1 MKKTITG
8 PSMPM
13 AGICINKSRLKT
25 YHKNNLPT
33 FYLEKG
39 QEFQIELFNPTSDTI
54 LAKIQLNGNQISQGG
69 LVLRPGERVFLERYL
84 DVAKK
89 FKFDT
94 YEVANTAEVRK
105 AIEDNGDFKVEF
117 YRESK
122 PTYLY
127 GGSITTVTTNPITL
141 TNINYNSSGNPN
153 PLLRSF
159 NTTSAE
165 NTFNLTGTLNSSS
178 STNIASS
185 YFSNTSNAVAGSAA
199 AYSSEVT
206 MDSLSL
212 SDEVASTK
220 SLKAKR
226 GISKT
231 IETGRVE
238 AGSSSNQKLE
248 YVSKSFDYWP
258 FHTVEYKLL
267 PISQKVNSV
276 ADVNVKRYCHNC
288 GAKQKPEFK
297 FCPSCG
303 TKA

>member
-1 MKKTITG
+1 MKQTITG

-13 AGICINKSRLKT
+13 AAICINKSRLKT
-25 YHKNNLPT
+25 YHKEKTPT

-39 QEFQIELFNPTSDTI
+39 QEFQIELFNPTTDTI

-84 DVAKK
+84 DVARK

-94 YEVANTAEVRK
+94 YEVANTAEVQK

-117 YRESK
+117 YRESR

-127 GGSITTVTTNPITL
+127 GSSITISSSPITR
-141 TNINYNSSGNPN
+141 TNIDYNSTGNPN
-153 PLLRSF
+153 PSLRSF
-159 NTTSAE
+159 GTTSAG
-165 NTFNLTGTLNSSS
+165 NTFNTTGMLNASN
-178 STNIASS
+178 STSS
-185 YFSNTSNAVAGSAA
+185 YFSNSSLAAGASSYTSDVP
-199 AYSSEVT
+199 V

-212 SDEVASTK
+212 SDEVATPMK
-220 SLKAKR
+220 SLR
-226 GISKT
+226 SRSKKN

-238 AGSSSNQKLE
+238 AGSSSSQKLE

-258 FHTVEYKLL
+258 FHTLEYKLL
-267 PISQKVNSV
+267 PISQKINST
-276 ADVNVKRYCHNC
+276 DDINVKRYCHHC

>member
-1 MKKTITG
+1 MKQTITG

-13 AGICINKSRLKT
+13 AAICINKSRLKI
-25 YHKNNLPT
+25 YHKEKTPT
-33 FYLEKG
+33 FYLEKD
-39 QEFQIELFNPTSDTI
+39 QEFQIELFNPTTDTI

-84 DVAKK
+84 DVARK

-94 YEVANTAEVRK
+94 YKVSNTAEVQK

-117 YRESK
+117 YRESR
-122 PTYLY
+122 PIYLY
-127 GGSITTVTTNPITL
+127 DSSITISSDPITR
-141 TNINYNSSGNPN
+141 TNIDYNSTGNPN
-153 PLLRSF
+153 PSLRSF
-159 NTTSAE
+159 GTTSAG
-165 NTFNLTGTLNSSS
+165 NTFNTTGMLNASN
-178 STNIASS
+178 STSS
-185 YFSNTSNAVAGSAA
+185 YFSNSSLAAGASSYTSDVP
-199 AYSSEVT
+199 V

-212 SDEVASTK
+212 SDEVATPMK
-220 SLKAKR
+220 SLR
-226 GISKT
+226 SRSKKN

-238 AGSSSNQKLE
+238 AGSSSSQKLE

-258 FHTVEYKLL
+258 FHTLEYKLL
-267 PISQKVNSV
+267 PISQKINST
-276 ADVNVKRYCHNC
+276 DDINVKRYCHHC

>member
-1 MKKTITG
+1 MKQTITG

-13 AGICINKSRLKT
+13 AAICINKSRLKT
-25 YHKNNLPT
+25 YHKEKTPT

-39 QEFQIELFNPTSDTI
+39 QEFQIELFNPTTDTI

-84 DVAKK
+84 DVARK

-94 YEVANTAEVRK
+94 YEVANTAEVQK
-105 AIEDNGDFKVEF
+105 AIEDNGDFKVDF
-117 YRESK
+117 YRESR

-127 GGSITTVTTNPITL
+127 GSAITISSRPITR
-141 TNINYNSSGNPN
+141 TNIDYNSTGNPN
-153 PLLRSF
+153 PSLRSF
-159 NTTSAE
+159 GTTSAG
-165 NTFNLTGTLNSSS
+165 NTFNTTGMLNASN
-178 STNIASS
+178 STSS
-185 YFSNTSNAVAGSAA
+185 YFSNSSLAAGASS
-199 AYSSEVT
+199 YTSEVT

-212 SDEVASTK
+212 SDEVASPMK
-220 SLKAKR
+220 SLKAR
-226 GISKT
+226 SRKT

-258 FHTVEYKLL
+258 FHTLEYKLL
-267 PISQKVNSV
+267 PLSQKVNST
-276 ADVNVKRYCHNC
+276 DDINIKRYCHHC

>member
-1 MKKTITG
+1 
-8 PSMPM
+8 M
-13 AGICINKSRLKT
+13 AAICINKSRLKT
-25 YHKNNLPT
+25 YHKEKTPT

-39 QEFQIELFNPTSDTI
+39 QEFQIELFNPTTDTI

-84 DVAKK
+84 DVARK

-94 YEVANTAEVRK
+94 YEVANTAEVQK

-117 YRESK
+117 YRESR

-127 GGSITTVTTNPITL
+127 GSSITISSSPITR
-141 TNINYNSSGNPN
+141 TNIDYNSTGNPN
-153 PLLRSF
+153 PSLRSF
-159 NTTSAE
+159 GTTSAG
-165 NTFNLTGTLNSSS
+165 NTFNTTGMLNASN
-178 STNIASS
+178 STSS
-185 YFSNTSNAVAGSAA
+185 YFSNSSLAAGASSYTSDVP
-199 AYSSEVT
+199 V

-212 SDEVASTK
+212 SDEVATPMK
-220 SLKAKR
+220 SLR
-226 GISKT
+226 SRSKKN

-238 AGSSSNQKLE
+238 AGSSSSQKLE

-258 FHTVEYKLL
+258 FHTLEYKLL
-267 PISQKVNSV
+267 PISQKINST
-276 ADVNVKRYCHNC
+276 DDINVKRYCHHC

>member
-1 MKKTITG
+1 MKQTITG

-13 AGICINKSRLKT
+13 AAICINKSRLKT
-25 YHKNNLPT
+25 YHKDKHPT

-54 LAKIQLNGNQISQGG
+54 LAKIQLNGNHISQGG

-117 YRESK
+117 YKESK

-127 GGSITTVTTNPITL
+127 GSSITISSSPITR
-141 TNINYNSSGNPN
+141 TNIDYNSTGNPS
-153 PLLRSF
+153 LRSF
-159 NTTSAE
+159 GTT
-165 NTFNLTGTLNSSS
+165 NLNDTYNLTGALNASS

-185 YFSNTSNAVAGSAA
+185 YFSNTSTVAGGDAA
-199 AYSSEVT
+199 SYSSEVT
-206 MDSLSL
+206 MDSLSF
-212 SDEVASTK
+212 SDEMASTK
-220 SLKAKR
+220 SLKSKR

-238 AGSSSNQKLE
+238 AGSQSNQKLE